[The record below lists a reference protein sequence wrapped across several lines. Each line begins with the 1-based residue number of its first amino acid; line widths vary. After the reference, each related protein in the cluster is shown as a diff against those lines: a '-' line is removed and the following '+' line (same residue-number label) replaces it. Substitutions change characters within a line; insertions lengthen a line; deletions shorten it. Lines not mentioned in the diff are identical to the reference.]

1 MFSGFGRKPIAQQLV
16 VITLAALI
24 AVFSILALVVQ
35 RNSDHAAQT
44 EAPPSRILRI
54 ISTGMTLTGIPTMAS
69 AKMGV
74 APMA

>member
-35 RNSDHAAQT
+35 RNSDHAALT
-44 EAPPSRILRI
+44 VAEKNLANEAQIMA
-54 ISTGMTLTGIPTMAS
+54 GMR
-69 AKMGV
+69 
-74 APMA
+74 

>member
-35 RNSDHAAQT
+35 RNSDHAALT
-44 EAPPSRILRI
+44 VAEKKSCKSKIVANRNPSFF
-54 ISTGMTLTGIPTMAS
+54 
-69 AKMGV
+69 
-74 APMA
+74 